1 MAVGG
6 AVLGS
11 MFAVVIIAQ
20 AIPSLLLAGCQ

>member
-1 MAVGG
+1 MAAGG

-20 AIPSLLLAGCQ
+20 AIPNFMLAGCQ